1 MVSPGVKTPGSVL
14 LPLRGNPVLQ
24 YSNTPTLQHSITP
37 SLRLAG
43 FEADASPYQIIC
55 GLYGLVYDC
64 AKSMKVEN
72 LRSPYVKTGGLYY
85 FARMID
91 KIRLNAA
98 NLLPGEYQQV
108 LGLGFDGRTCRF
120 LRIDY
125 KEFAGR
131 VLQGGTDE
139 ELLQWCFARGRTP
152 GEEEIAMWNDWVR
165 KKGWRDETSARLEK
179 RLKES
184 GFEERRDIETMFDY
198 IDLDEGRDPRHR
210 NWGYNGEYE

>member
-1 MVSPGVKTPGSVL
+1 VGVSAYRLTARRSF
-14 LPLRGNPVLQ
+14 LPLAISGPCYRMGPIRPIGDKPPARR
-24 YSNTPTLQHSITP
+24 YAHT
-37 SLRLAG
+37 SLL
-43 FEADASPYQIIC
+43 
-55 GLYGLVYDC
+55 GLLELLMYGCLE
-64 AKSMKVEN
+64 SMKVEN
-72 LRSPYVKTGGLYY
+72 LRSPYVKTGSLYY

-125 KEFAGR
+125 QEFVGR
-131 VLQGGTDE
+131 VLEGGTDE
-139 ELLQWCFARGRTP
+139 ELLQWSLTRGRTP
-152 GEEEIAMWNDWVR
+152 TEEEIAMWNDWVR

-184 GFEERRDIETMFDY
+184 GFEDRTDIETMFDY

-210 NWGYNGEYE
+210 NRGHNGEYE